1 MNQTRKLYS
10 KILNGIKPTDA
21 NLGEQVRAADELKS
35 LLEHNG
41 YKRVQRFIETQRLG
55 SNQYAVKET
64 TSINVFSLPW
74 IFNTFVKWLGV
85 QLENRAY
92 NRIETYIK
100 VTIDRGDK
108 AAIQLARAEQ
118 KRQEQENARQ
128 Q

>member
-21 NLGEQVRAADELKS
+21 NLGEQVKAAEELKS
-35 LLEHNG
+35 LLQHNG
-41 YKRVQRFIETQRLG
+41 YKRVQKFMETQRLG
-55 SNQYAVKET
+55 STQYVEKET
-64 TSINVFSLPW
+64 HSISVFSLPW
-74 IFNTFVKWLGV
+74 LFNTFIKWLGV
-85 QLENRAY
+85 MFENRAY